1 MENQKNLMQKFWENV
16 SNKDTNDYNGRDQNL
31 QTLSHIDWIV
41 SELEILSQIDW
52 IVSEL
57 KKKS

>member
-1 MENQKNLMQKFWENV
+1 MRKFWENV